1 MKIYLAEIKDGVSD
15 QVSKASS
22 ISYAS
27 LAGPAS
33 SSVDKKQIKDIKT
46 FASFEDEDLYYVQSI
61 LVTSSWNKN
70 DDIFDSHEIWLA
82 KNTPE
87 DKPTN
92 LEHDESLIIGHIT
105 SNWPIDEQGNIIPED
120 TDLSELPDKYH
131 ILTGSV
137 IYNGFSQPE
146 LRERAQKLIAEIESG
161 EKFVSME
168 CFFKGFDYGL
178 RNKET
183 DQYHVLARNEKTA
196 HLTKYLRAYGGL
208 GEHENY
214 KIGRVL
220 RNITFSGKGFV
231 NKPANPE
238 SIIFSSKT
246 ILEKKNDD
254 FTKTGVSMNKST
266 SNMEIY
272 EMSENKE
279 AVETI
284 EEELAPAAVATV
296 VAEEPASSETE
307 QTVVAEEQEVTE
319 TKEVAMK
326 HEEMKM
332 KMKDEDMKKKEEE
345 MKKKEEAL
353 VTKMK
358 AEFAEELAKL
368 EEESKALLAEKE
380 EAVKKAE
387 EALAK
392 FELDLA
398 AANEVIA
405 AYKDQEEKMKKKEK
419 KMQRMASLIEAGVPE
434 EVASAAVDSFET
446 IDDAAFEAMAAVFAS
461 QKKTDVVELT
471 EEPKAESSAEETSAE
486 TETEVV
492 ASVTE
497 SVDASVLENVEVEEE
512 VNLGVGSEDSS
523 DVNSTR
529 AELLEFVCA
538 RLGKT
543 LNKGE

>member
-15 QVSKASS
+15 QVAKASS

-27 LAGPAS
+27 LAGPAP
-33 SSVDKKQIKDIKT
+33 SSVEKKQIKEIKT

-105 SNWPIDEQGNIIPED
+105 SNWPIDEDGNIIPED
-120 TDLSELPDKYH
+120 TDISELPDKYH

-146 LRERAQKLIAEIESG
+146 LRERAQKLISEIESG

-183 DQYHVLARNEKTA
+183 GQYHVLTRNENTA
-196 HLTKYLRAYGGL
+196 HLTKYLRAYGGF

-238 SIIFSSKT
+238 SIIFSSNT

-307 QTVVAEEQEVTE
+307 QPVVAEEQEATE
-319 TKEVAMK
+319 TKEVA
-326 HEEMKM
+326 
-332 KMKDEDMKKKEEE
+332 MKDEDMKKKEEE

-358 AEFAEELAKL
+358 AEFAEQLAKL

-380 EAVKKAE
+380 EAAKKAE
-387 EALAK
+387 EAIAK
-392 FELDLA
+392 FELELA

-405 AYKDQEEKMKKKEK
+405 AYKTQEEVMKKKEK
-419 KMQRMASLIEAGVPE
+419 KMQRMASLIEAGVSE
-434 EVASAAVDSFET
+434 EVASAAVDSLES
-446 IDDAAFEAMAAVFAS
+446 IDDAAFEAIAAVFAS
-461 QKKTDVVELT
+461 QKKSDTVELT
-471 EEPKAESSAEETSAE
+471 EEPKAESSAEETSTE
-486 TETEVV
+486 TETEVE
-492 ASVTE
+492 ASVKE
-497 SVDASVLENVEVEEE
+497 SVDASVLENVEVVEE